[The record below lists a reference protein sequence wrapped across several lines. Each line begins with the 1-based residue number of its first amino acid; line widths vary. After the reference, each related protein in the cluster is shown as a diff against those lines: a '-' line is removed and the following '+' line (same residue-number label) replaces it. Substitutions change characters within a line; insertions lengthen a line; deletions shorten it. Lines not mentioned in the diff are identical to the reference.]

1 MFLDDIVCQ
10 TLKFEAQTYLTDIET
25 TWSDD
30 YGKQEGF
37 SYKKIKNIAKKLFPN
52 YSFTLILYI

>member
-30 YGKQEGF
+30 YGIQEGF
-37 SYKKIKNIAKKLFPN
+37 SYKKK
-52 YSFTLILYI
+52 